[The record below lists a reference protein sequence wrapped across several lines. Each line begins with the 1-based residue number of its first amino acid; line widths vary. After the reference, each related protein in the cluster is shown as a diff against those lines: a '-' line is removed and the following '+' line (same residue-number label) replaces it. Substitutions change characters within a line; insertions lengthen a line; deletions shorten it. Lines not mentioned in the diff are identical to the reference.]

1 MTEVKW
7 KNLLGKLRANQ
18 VVLTSMQAHDPMPVA
33 KFCRESPHRTLGHL
47 TACQIAWL
55 PLLKQ
60 IQSGD
65 PKGSIPI
72 HPYTLFENQGFGT
85 ASWHELISRY
95 AKGREDWIALVII
108 VDPRQEIKTAKRT
121 WTLQTLTKRLVEH
134 EINHLR
140 EIRPEQIPAQSVK
153 VKN

>member
-18 VVLTSMQAHDPMPVA
+18 VALTSMQPHDPMPDA
-33 KFCRESPHRTLGHL
+33 RFCRESPHRTLGHL

-65 PKGSIPI
+65 SNGSIPI
-72 HPYTLFENQGFGT
+72 HPYTLFDNQNFRT
-85 ASWHELISRY
+85 ASWEELLSLFSM
-95 AKGREDWIALVII
+95 GRQDWISILNN
-108 VDPRQEIKTAKRT
+108 VDLQQEIQTTKRT
-121 WTLQTLTKRLVEH
+121 WTPQTLTKRLAEH
-134 EINHLR
+134 EMTHLQ
-140 EIRPEQIPAQSVK
+140 QIL
-153 VKN
+153 

>member
-1 MTEVKW
+1 MPLKACRHPID
-7 KNLLGKLRANQ
+7 LLEPL
-18 VVLTSMQAHDPMPVA
+18 
-33 KFCRESPHRTLGHL
+33 HRLPERGP
-47 TACQIAWL
+47 AWL
-55 PLLKQ
+55 GGVPGFNRQ